1 MLLDLLAAFNVTTTP
16 TFDFSLLTFPKAR
29 AQDKDVNAGP
39 GAWEEAGVRAQEKE
53 AGRRETGPGCRGKVT
68 TEGSRV

>member
-1 MLLDLLAAFNVTTTP
+1 MLLDLWAAFNVTTTP

-29 AQDKDVNAGP
+29 AQDKEVNAGP
-39 GAWEEAGVRAQEKE
+39 GAWGEAGVRAQERGAE
-53 AGRRETGPGCRGKVT
+53 RRETGPGCCSKVT